1 MPAVA
6 EATVRVELWLSPGL
20 NVRLTGLIVAVT
32 SDDETDTER
41 ATVPLKPKLL
51 TVTWDVFELPE
62 TIVRVAGLAE
72 IVKSLVMVRDIVV
85 FWVVPPPEPLIV
97 IV

>member
-51 TVTWDVFELPE
+51 TVIWDVFELPE

-72 IVKSLVMVRDIVV
+72 IVKSLVMVRDMVV